1 MAELRDQLQK
11 TLGGTYAFER
21 ELGGGGMSRVFVA
34 EETSLGRK
42 VVVKVLPPD
51 LAATVNVERFRREI
65 QLAAQLQHPHIVPLL
80 SAGIADGLPYYTMPL
95 VEGDS
100 LRTRLIR
107 HGELPIPDALK
118 ILRDMASALSYAHE
132 HGVVHRDIKPENVML
147 TKHHAL
153 IMDFGVAKALSVAT
167 NPGNSLT
174 SMGVALGTPAY
185 MSPEQATADPHTD
198 HRADIYALGAVA
210 YEMLTGRQLFGD
222 RSPQAMLRAHAIEKP
237 DPIETRRATVPPG
250 LSALVMRM
258 LEKSPADRPQS
269 AEDLLRTLDTFVSTP
284 TGMTPTG
291 MTPAAT
297 VPIAAVSG
305 QATPVPMAIRTPRR
319 SRALIAA
326 AVVGAG
332 ILAAGGMM
340 AKGRLG
346 SAELD
351 PSRVVVPAFSN
362 KTGDARFD
370 NLGGLAADW
379 VTRGLTE
386 ANIADVAVVDSLS
399 GAGNASAGALS
410 DAKVQRLALAAGAG
424 RIVRGEIHSRGDSLE
439 FQVVVLDSRS
449 GTRLGNVQP
458 SSAPVDSPMVGIDGI
473 RQRVMGT
480 LATLAN
486 RRATGLAVSDV
497 PPSYEAYI
505 EFMRGEDEFLRY
517 GYDEAIKHYARAAE
531 LDPSYAAPLVRTAY
545 AYTATSRWRQ
555 TDSVVRLLENGNRK
569 LSEYE
574 RIYLDRAKARVTGDW
589 NAAYRAGQRLRALAP
604 ASSFAKYI
612 AAEAAIPVN
621 RLFEARKKLEELW
634 PDKYPTAFYYANL
647 STVYHSLGDN
657 KRELRTM
664 AKATEMFPDL
674 PQLLEAQARYYA
686 RRGEPSDI
694 ERVFQELLAR
704 HHLPEFNS
712 SGLMQIFAAE
722 LASHGKADDARTVY
736 GDLID
741 WLRRRPAAERRQAWH
756 PASLSYALART
767 GQCDAARQL
776 SDSAARA
783 DTSDAWVARRG
794 LIAAICGDNVTADSL
809 STVLGDMERPYLRGG
824 NVLARARI
832 AAAQGSKKEA
842 VQFLLDAIAQGQAY
856 YGNFHGFAEFASLR
870 DFEPFKAVIKPKD

>member
-11 TLGGTYAFER
+11 TLGGSYAFER

-34 EETSLGRK
+34 EETALGRK
-42 VVVKVLPPD
+42 VVIKVLPPD

-65 QLAAQLQHPHIVPLL
+65 QLAAQLQHPHIVPLF

-118 ILRDMASALSYAHE
+118 ILRDMASALSYAHD

-153 IMDFGVAKALSVAT
+153 IMDFGVAKALSAAT

-237 DPIETRRATVPPG
+237 DPIEVRRASAPPA

-258 LEKSPADRPQS
+258 LEKSPADRPQT
-269 AEDLLRTLDTFVSTP
+269 AEDVLRTLDTFVMTP

-291 MTPAAT
+291 T
-297 VPIAAVSG
+297 VPMSAVSG
-305 QATPVPMAIRTPRR
+305 QFTPLPAAVRSPRR

-340 AKGRLG
+340 AKDRMGTG
-346 SAELD
+346 DLD
-351 PSRVVVPAFSN
+351 IARVVVPPFTN
-362 KTGDARFD
+362 KTGDSRFD
-370 NLGGLAADW
+370 DLGTLATDW

-386 ANIADVAVVDSLS
+386 ANIVDVAVVDSLNTVARAAD
-399 GAGNASAGALS
+399 GGLS
-410 DAKVQRLALAAGAG
+410 DAKLQQIAVAAGAG
-424 RIVRGEIHSRGDSLE
+424 RIIRGEIHKRGDSLE
-439 FQVVVLDSRS
+439 FQVLVLDSRS
-449 GTRLGNVQP
+449 GMRLGNVQP
-458 SSAPVDSPMVGIDGI
+458 STAPVDSPMVGIDGI

-480 LATLAN
+480 MATLAN
-486 RRATGLAVSDV
+486 RRGTGLAVSDV
-497 PPSYEAYI
+497 PPSYEAYT

-517 GYDEAIKHYARAAE
+517 KYAAAILHYTRAAE
-531 LDPSYAAPLVRTAY
+531 MDPSYAAPLVRAAY
-545 AYTATSRWRQ
+545 AHTNMSQWLQA
-555 TDSVVRLLENGNRK
+555 DSVMQLLEGGNRR

-574 RIYLDRAKARVTGDW
+574 RVYLSRARARVSGNW
-589 NAAYRAGQRLRALAP
+589 NDAYRAGQRLKALAP
-604 ASSFAKYI
+604 ASSFAQYI

-621 RLFEARKKLEELW
+621 RLNEAREKLEELW
-634 PDKYPTAFYYANL
+634 PDKYPTTFYYNNL
-647 STVYHSLGDN
+647 SSVYHALDD
-657 KRELRTM
+657 KRERRNM
-664 AKATEMFPDL
+664 EKAAELFPDL
-674 PQLLEAQARYYA
+674 PQQLVVQVRYYA
-686 RRGEPSDI
+686 GRGSSEDGR
-694 ERVFQELLAR
+694 RVFQELLAR
-704 HHLPEFNS
+704 HNPPEYNS
-712 SGLMQIFAAE
+712 LTLIVVFLSELKFHGRADEARALTSEIAE
-722 LASHGKADDARTVY
+722 
-736 GDLID
+736 
-741 WLRRRPAAERRQAWH
+741 WLERRPAAERRAAWNRD
-756 PASLSYALART
+756 AMAYLSADLGDCGRARP
-767 GQCDAARQL
+767 L
-776 SDSAARA
+776 SDSLARG
-783 DTSDAWVARRG
+783 DSTVLRITLRG
-794 LIAAICGDNVTADSL
+794 LTAAKCGEKETADSL
-809 STVLGDMERPYLRGG
+809 SLILGDMERPYLRGE
-824 NVLARARI
+824 NVLGRARI
-832 AAAQGSKKEA
+832 AAALGKNREA
-842 VQFLLDAIAQGQAY
+842 VQLLLDAIAQGQPY
-856 YGNFHGFAEFASLR
+856 LGNFHQYPEFASLR
-870 DFEPFKAVIKPKD
+870 DFEPFKAAIKSKD